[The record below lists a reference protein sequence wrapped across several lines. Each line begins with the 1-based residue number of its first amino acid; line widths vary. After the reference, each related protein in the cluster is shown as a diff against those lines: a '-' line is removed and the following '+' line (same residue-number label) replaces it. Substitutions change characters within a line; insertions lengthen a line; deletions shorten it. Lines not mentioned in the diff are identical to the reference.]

1 MLSDIYALLRE
12 KDMLTG
18 LWTKKAK
25 YPETVTAL
33 SYEQHGYYEQAQ
45 TTYEQVNYVHVH
57 IHRYT
62 TTPQDKNIHG
72 IRQIHGIKYW
82 RIID

>member
-45 TTYEQVNYVHVH
+45 TTYEQVNYVPVPVH

-62 TTPQDKNIHG
+62 ATPQDKYIHG
-72 IRQIHGIKYW
+72 IWQIHIGEF
-82 RIID
+82 

>member
-1 MLSDIYALLRE
+1 MLSDIYNLLRE

-33 SYEQHGYYEQAQ
+33 SYEQHGFYEQAQ
-45 TTYEQVNYVHVH
+45 TTYEQVRLSGLSPSSE
-57 IHRYT
+57 ILL
-62 TTPQDKNIHG
+62 PSG
-72 IRQIHGIKYW
+72 
-82 RIID
+82 

>member
-18 LWTKKAK
+18 LWTKRAK
-25 YPETVTAL
+25 HPETVTAL

-45 TTYEQVNYVHVH
+45 NTYEQVSMWWY
-57 IHRYT
+57 ILELF
-62 TTPQDKNIHG
+62 ILL
-72 IRQIHGIKYW
+72 
-82 RIID
+82 

>member
-12 KDMLTG
+12 KDMLAG

-45 TTYEQVNYVHVH
+45 TIYEQV
-57 IHRYT
+57 
-62 TTPQDKNIHG
+62 
-72 IRQIHGIKYW
+72 
-82 RIID
+82 